1 MFFKSEAHIT
11 GWEALFASVL
21 FSLLDSRSGPDT
33 DAGSWSCRCP
43 LGSEVTPL
51 VWWHLPAC
59 QDVCRER
66 EGATAGAVRLP
77 VASLCW
83 RSYLQ
88 WLAWPCCTALFTILS
103 YLSICYFYFKFKE
116 GLVFAKPYLLFLT
129 RLDGLIAKISTSSS
143 QPCTSSVTGS
153 VAFAHSSHWLHWQQ
167 GVMCPST
174 RQVGLKINEICKIT
188 STSFPCFNEMDLLYC
203 SFKFSNTSPV
213 TQTSQCN

>member
-21 FSLLDSRSGPDT
+21 FSLLDSRSRPDT

-51 VWWHLPAC
+51 MCWHLPAC

-129 RLDGLIAKISTSSS
+129 RLDGLIAKKSASSS
-143 QPCTSSVTGS
+143 QPCTSYVTIQ
-153 VAFAHSSHWLHWQQ
+153 SSSRFSCICPLQSLIALAA
-167 GVMCPST
+167 GVYLPKYKA
-174 RQVGLKINEICKIT
+174 GWFKNKW
-188 STSFPCFNEMDLLYC
+188 DLQNYIYQSSL
-203 SFKFSNTSPV
+203 F
-213 TQTSQCN
+213 